1 MLTIFRRHL
10 KHRERRAQGR
20 KYRRCRCPVWVDGSL
35 NGLEIHKSIGTR
47 DWNKAQEIVRGWEA
61 DGRCVSYLD
70 KPKKL
75 TIELAFGLFKA
86 DLVARNLQPSTV
98 RKYDLLSRQITAFA
112 CCSGLRLLEQLNLA
126 ALRQFRAE
134 WRDGPLS
141 SAKKLERLR
150 AFFRFAQESQWIA
163 ENPAQ
168 KIKTP
173 HYSQRQTLPFTHEE
187 MSRILAALN
196 SYVEQIAA
204 CGRLNGI
211 RLRGLVFLLRY
222 SGMRIGDVVKLS
234 EDQVSGNK
242 LFIYTQKSG
251 VPVYVV
257 LPDFVVQIVEN
268 IPRIASK
275 YFFWNGIDN
284 LDTIVGSWQKRL
296 RKLFKLAVIS
306 GGHAHRF
313 RDTFATE
320 LLSAGI
326 PIERV
331 AVLLGHRSVKVTE
344 KHYAAWTDSR
354 QRQVEADLQR
364 AWDRDPLVLL
374 ATKGTQKL
382 HEKTAAVN

>member
-1 MLTIFRRHL
+1 MLIIFRRHQ
-10 KHRERRAQGR
+10 KHCEHQAQGR
-20 KYRRCRCPVWVDGSL
+20 AYRRCRCPVWVDGSL

-47 DWNKAQEIVRGWEA
+47 DWHKAQEIVRGWEA
-61 DGRCVSYLD
+61 DGRCTNLD
-70 KPKKL
+70 KLEQL
-75 TIELAFGLFKA
+75 TIELAFRLFKA
-86 DLVARNLQPSTV
+86 DLAARNLQPSTV

-112 CCSGLRLLEQLNLA
+112 CCSGLRLLKQLDLN
-126 ALRQFRAE
+126 ALRQFRAQ

-150 AFFRFAQESQWIA
+150 AFFRFAQESQWID

-168 KIKTP
+168 KVKAP
-173 HYSQRQTLPFTHEE
+173 HYSQRQTLPYTHEE
-187 MSRILAALN
+187 MSRILTALTAYLEHTA
-196 SYVEQIAA
+196 S

-211 RLRGLVFLLRY
+211 RLRGLVLLLRY

-257 LPDFVVQIVEN
+257 LPDFVVQVVQT
-268 IPRIASK
+268 IPRLSSK
-275 YFFWNGIDN
+275 YFFWNGIGN
-284 LDTIVGSWQKRL
+284 LGTIVGSWQKRL
-296 RKLFKLAVIS
+296 RKLFKLAMIS

-320 LLSAGI
+320 LLLAGI

-364 AWDRDPLVLL
+364 AWDRDPMVLL

-382 HEKTAAVN
+382 HEKTPAVN

>member
-1 MLTIFRRHL
+1 
-10 KHRERRAQGR
+10 
-20 KYRRCRCPVWVDGSL
+20 
-35 NGLEIHKSIGTR
+35 
-47 DWNKAQEIVRGWEA
+47 
-61 DGRCVSYLD
+61 
-70 KPKKL
+70 
-75 TIELAFGLFKA
+75 
-86 DLVARNLQPSTV
+86 
-98 RKYDLLSRQITAFA
+98 
-112 CCSGLRLLEQLNLA
+112 
-126 ALRQFRAE
+126 
-134 WRDGPLS
+134 
-141 SAKKLERLR
+141 
-150 AFFRFAQESQWIA
+150 
-163 ENPAQ
+163 
-168 KIKTP
+168 
-173 HYSQRQTLPFTHEE
+173 
-187 MSRILAALN
+187 MSRILVALN
-196 SYVEQIAA
+196 PYVEQIAA
-204 CGRLNGI
+204 CGRQNGI
-211 RLRGLVFLLRY
+211 RLRGLVLLLRY

-296 RKLFKLAVIS
+296 RKLFKLAMIS

-320 LLSAGI
+320 LLLAGI

-344 KHYAAWTDSR
+344 KHYAAWTDCR

-364 AWDRDPLVLL
+364 AWDRDPMVLL

-382 HEKTAAVN
+382 HGKTAAVN